1 MRELFIY
8 YRLRSI
14 DAEAA
19 RGLVIEF
26 QAQLRTQYPQLMTRL
41 LHRPGPDD
49 EAGEQQTWME
59 TYSTDPMREPAGVTA
74 ELQTEIEARAAVL
87 APLLDGPRH
96 TEVFTA
102 CVS

>member
-19 RGLVIEF
+19 RGLVLDY
-26 QAQLRTQYPQLMTRL
+26 QAQLRSQHPQLIARL
-41 LHRPGPDD
+41 LRRPDHDD
-49 EAGEQQTWME
+49 AAGERQTWME

-74 ELQTEIEARAAVL
+74 ELQTEIEAKAAVL
-87 APLLDGPRH
+87 VPLLDGPRH